1 MSYCNT
7 IETPDGGSH
16 ENGIRNGILK
26 AIKLYGQK
34 NQFSKISNINHS
46 DIFDYSNVIISIFI
60 NDPSFEGQ
68 TKKRII
74 MPNLQ
79 KEIETK
85 TQQEFLLWLNANKKN
100 SKILL
105 DNLFDRALQRTD
117 LSKIKELDRKSIK
130 ERNRLPGKL
139 VDCSSKSIKDSEIKL
154 SYELFY
160 IRNQSFLLDILIFLK
175 TIKLIITMNGA
186 VPKNNDN

>member
-1 MSYCNT
+1 
-7 IETPDGGSH
+7 
-16 ENGIRNGILK
+16 
-26 AIKLYGQK
+26 
-34 NQFSKISNINHS
+34 
-46 DIFDYSNVIISIFI
+46 
-60 NDPSFEGQ
+60 
-68 TKKRII
+68 

-105 DNLFDRALQRTD
+105 DNLIERALQRTD

-139 VDCSSKSIKDSEIKL
+139 VDCSSKSINNITKFLTNLYFCAQRFFLRIMDS
-154 SYELFY
+154 SS
-160 IRNQSFLLDILIFLK
+160 R
-175 TIKLIITMNGA
+175 
-186 VPKNNDN
+186 